1 MELLAGERQKSESS
15 RAVQAC
21 NDYSRM
27 GPSRS
32 LRALIQEYGKT
43 PQSTVPTD
51 SLYTLEKWCRK
62 YGWPKRAEL
71 YDGQLEA
78 AKNKRAKDI
87 LQSGL
92 ALVHERVDKLQGL
105 ADFLH
110 EQMYEQGESGKYH
123 NIWLP
128 DVKEV
133 GGQVVDIER
142 FNAAIIDQY
151 RGALDDIAKE
161 VGGRK
166 GTLQIGIDP
175 DSPLWRAMEVVAKAV
190 ERRVDA
196 SP

>member
-1 MELLAGERQKSESS
+1 
-15 RAVQAC
+15 
-21 NDYSRM
+21 
-27 GPSRS
+27 
-32 LRALIQEYGKT
+32 
-43 PQSTVPTD
+43 
-51 SLYTLEKWCRK
+51 
-62 YGWPKRAEL
+62 
-71 YDGQLEA
+71 
-78 AKNKRAKDI
+78 
-87 LQSGL
+87 
-92 ALVHERVDKLQGL
+92 
-105 ADFLH
+105 LH
-110 EQMYEQGESGKYH
+110 EQMYEQGAGGKYH

-142 FNAAIIDQY
+142 FNAAIVDQY